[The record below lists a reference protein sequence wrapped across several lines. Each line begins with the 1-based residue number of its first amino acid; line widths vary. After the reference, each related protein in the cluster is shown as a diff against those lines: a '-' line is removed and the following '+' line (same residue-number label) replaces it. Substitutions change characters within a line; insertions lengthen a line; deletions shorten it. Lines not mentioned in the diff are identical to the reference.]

1 MKLTFNS
8 NALKTLRAYKKNI
21 SEHSSS
27 INNISSGKK
36 INSSKDNPNRI
47 SRLGNFEKEI
57 RGHQASRKNIQDTVS
72 MIQSADSVMGSI
84 NERITRVREL
94 TVSLGNGSMQ
104 DDEKAIIQNEVNSL
118 LEGID
123 YEVKNFSFNGLN
135 ILGDENVKDNAQH
148 GVVDVLSTGNAG
160 EFTEVPKYNLSTE
173 SLGIGGLNINNE
185 DISSVLEKLD
195 NAASQVIDARTKL
208 GAINNTLEDKI
219 NQSQSLEDVLVGS
232 KSKVE
237 DADIAL
243 EMVEFSKTLILTE
256 ANIKNMSKTIYCP
269 SDMINILGKLY
280 K

>member
-1 MKLTFNS
+1 
-8 NALKTLRAYKKNI
+8 
-21 SEHSSS
+21 
-27 INNISSGKK
+27 
-36 INSSKDNPNRI
+36 
-47 SRLGNFEKEI
+47 
-57 RGHQASRKNIQDTVS
+57 

-173 SLGIGGLNINNE
+173 SLGIGGLDINNE

-256 ANIKNMSKTIYCP
+256 ANIKNK
-269 SDMINILGKLY
+269 
-280 K
+280 

>member
-84 NERITRVREL
+84 NERIARVREL

-135 ILGDENVKDNAQH
+135 ILGDESVKDNAQH

-256 ANIKNMSKTIYCP
+256 ANIKNMSKTIYFP
-269 SDMINILGKLY
+269 NDMINILGKLY